1 MGKRK
6 IYWVFLLFICLA
18 SVWFAAP
25 KEASAK
31 TGRGPC
37 GSNASWKYDT
47 KTKQLDLFGHG
58 VVKKAVHIKK
68 RMNLKRKGF
77 DVKKLV
83 IHEGIT
89 SVENHIFKNVLL
101 FSGEV
106 SLPRSFQKI
115 PAGMFKEL
123 GSVERLFIPENVSV
137 VEEPAFWGCH
147 LLREVSV
154 SQRNR
159 RYRSVDGALY
169 TKDMSKLVYY
179 PQAKENAFYNI
190 PGSVVE
196 IAPLAF
202 AKNVYLKRV
211 KIPVGLQELGGGAF
225 YGCISLESVNISELY
240 KLIRIK
246 DFQSDFSFSYG
257 RMAATVGQRHES
269 GEPGYNGA
277 LGVEEG
283 FCQDTTEKYGS
294 LGTFAYTH
302 LSSFSMP
309 DSLRYIASETF
320 RGSAIEKF
328 TIGRNFIGGINF
340 GREFAQ
346 KSVNLY
352 YLDLRRLSLSS
363 GNKKYTLEGNI
374 LYTKDK
380 KILCQAVSDKRY
392 RKDTLVIKKKTRK
405 IARGAFRNISIYKN
419 IVVEGDLDRI
429 GVSAFAYS
437 KIQSFRVKGA
447 VREVG
452 MGAFMWSRVQRW
464 EYGGGLTRIPANT
477 FAYSYLKRFDF
488 HSEVKGIGNEAFTGA
503 YRMEEVSETDS
514 VKKLGHYVFHGCN
527 LLAELEFVNLESAGI
542 DVCGIHTK
550 LIVPET
556 AAVSFPFNGH
566 ESKLRDWIAGRIIF
580 IPSGET
586 AGKCQEAA
594 SLFLLGLSY
603 APFMLQMCL
612 QL

>member
-1 MGKRK
+1 MGKQK
-6 IYWVFLLFICLA
+6 IYWIFLLFFCLA
-18 SVWFAAP
+18 SVWAAAP

-31 TGRGPC
+31 TGSGPC

-68 RMNLKRKGF
+68 RMNLKRKDF
-77 DVKKLV
+77 YVEKLV

-89 SVENHIFKNVLL
+89 SVENHIFKNVR
-101 FSGEV
+101 FWGEI
-106 SLPRSFQKI
+106 SLPHSFRKI
-115 PAGMFKEL
+115 PAGMFRDLDLIK
-123 GSVERLFIPENVSV
+123 RLFIPENVSV

-211 KIPVGLQELGGGAF
+211 KIPAGLQELGGGAF

-269 GEPGYNGA
+269 GESGYNGA

-283 FCQDTTEKYGS
+283 SCRDTTEKYGS

-346 KSVNLY
+346 ESVNLY

-363 GNKKYTLEGNI
+363 GNKKYILEGNI

-429 GVSAFAYS
+429 AVSAFAYS

-477 FAYSYLKRFDF
+477 FAHSYLKRFDF

-503 YRMEEVSETDS
+503 YRMEEVSGTDS

-527 LLAELEFVNLESAGI
+527 LLAELEFVNLESAGTE
-542 DVCGIHTK
+542 VCGIHTK

-556 AAVSFPFNGH
+556 AAVFFPFNGH

-586 AGKCQEAA
+586 VGKCQEAA